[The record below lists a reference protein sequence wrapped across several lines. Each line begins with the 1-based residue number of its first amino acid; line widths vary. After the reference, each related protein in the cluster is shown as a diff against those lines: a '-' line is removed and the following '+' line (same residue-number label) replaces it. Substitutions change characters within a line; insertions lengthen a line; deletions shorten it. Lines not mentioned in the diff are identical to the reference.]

1 MYGNNDADHGTKKI
15 LLNTE
20 LLNNPILQGVDMS
33 LSRKAAFVDL
43 STGEITYKDIPL
55 ELRKKFLGGRGIDM
69 YLLYNLVKPGIDP
82 LEPDNVLLVSAGLL
96 TGTPAPAAARTH
108 IAAKSPLTGLLGSAN
123 MGGFFGP
130 ELRFAGIDH
139 LIITGRADRLSYLWI
154 TDDAI
159 EIRDATKLAGVDATE
174 TQALIR
180 EELDNEEIK
189 SMTIGV
195 AGENL
200 VTFANVRTGPKNS
213 GGRTGMGAV
222 MGSKNLKAIAV
233 RGTKPVRINEPM
245 AALDY
250 HKELIDYIHA
260 SKYTEIMGRWG
271 TMFIYDVTNS
281 TGLIRAKNFQSNQFP
296 DSEELECEEME
307 KYSKGVAA
315 CFGCTMHCRHK
326 YELKEGPR
334 KGQYDEG
341 PEYTTLGAFGTE
353 VGNNKLHKALEGNY
367 LVNAYGLD
375 VLEVGGMI
383 AWAMELYEKGLLPE
397 EYRDMDLSWG
407 NMDSVLQLVDDI
419 AYRRGLGDVLADG
432 PNKAIERLGKA
443 TGRYNIHVK
452 GMSSLQSD
460 ERATPALAL
469 GLATATR
476 GADHLRSRPA
486 IDLYHLPEKALKDIF
501 GKDGL
506 TSDYRD
512 YTGKPWMVTW
522 QERLYAVV
530 DSLGLCKFQTVFLS
544 PNMPKF
550 EEYSKAIELVTGL
563 ELSPEE
569 LMEIG
574 ERIYVMERLFN
585 NREGCT
591 RADDTLPERFF
602 TEPTPSGL
610 KAVRGRVIEKDKF
623 EHMLDEYYQLH
634 GWDAQGVPTPETLER
649 LDLQAEPSRI
659 L

>member
-1 MYGNNDADHGTKKI
+1 
-15 LLNTE
+15 
-20 LLNNPILQGVDMS
+20 MS
-33 LSRKAAFVDL
+33 LTRKAAFVDL
-43 STGEITYKDIPL
+43 STGAVSYKDIPL

-69 YLLYNLVKPGIDP
+69 YLLYNLIKPGIDP
-82 LEPDNVLLVSAGLL
+82 LGPENVLLVSAGLL
-96 TGTPAPAAARTH
+96 TGTTAPAAARTH

-139 LIITGRADRLSYLWI
+139 LIITGKAGKPSYLWI
-154 TDDAI
+154 SNDGIA
-159 EIRDATKLAGVDATE
+159 IRDARKLMGADANE
-174 TQALIR
+174 TQTLIR
-180 EELDNEEIK
+180 EELDDEEIK
-189 SMTIGV
+189 VMSIGV

-200 VTFANVRTGPKNS
+200 VTYANVRTGPKNS

-233 RGTKPVRINEPM
+233 RGTQPIKIHDPQG
-245 AALDY
+245 ALQY

-281 TGLIRAKNFQSNQFP
+281 TGLIRAKNFQDNQLP

-307 KYSKGVAA
+307 KYSIGVAA

-326 YELKEGPR
+326 YELTEGPR
-334 KGQYDEG
+334 KGKYDEG

-367 LVNAYGLD
+367 LVNIYGLD
-375 VLEVGGMI
+375 ILEVGSMI
-383 AWAMELYEKGLLPE
+383 AWAMELYEKGLLPK
-397 EYRDMDLSWG
+397 EYMGMDLSWG
-407 NMDSVLQLVDDI
+407 NMDSVLQLVEDI

-432 PNKAIERLGKA
+432 PKKAIERLGA
-443 TGRYNIHVK
+443 ETGWYNIHVK

-486 IDLYHLPEKALKDIF
+486 IDLYHLPEQALKEIY

-506 TSDYRD
+506 SSDYRD
-512 YTGKPWMVTW
+512 YSGKPWMVTW
-522 QERLYAVV
+522 QERLYAIV
-530 DSLGLCKFQTVFLS
+530 DSLGVCKFQTVFLS
-544 PNMPKF
+544 PNMPKW
-550 EEYSKAIELVTGL
+550 EEYSKTIQLVTGL
-563 ELSPEE
+563 EFSPQE
-569 LMEIG
+569 LMDIG
-574 ERIYVMERLFN
+574 ERIYVIERMFN

-610 KAVRGRVIEKDKF
+610 KAVRGRVIDKDKF
-623 EHMLDEYYQLH
+623 EQMLDEYYELH
-634 GWDAQGVPTPETLER
+634 GWDAGGVPTRETLER
-649 LDLQAEPSRI
+649 LDLQAEPSR
-659 L
+659 LL